1 METFDQYMSTFSYV
15 PRSHVQFLEQS
26 GNRVIPID
34 YQIPEEELLELLSQI
49 SGLYLPGDS
58 H

>member
-34 YQIPEEELLELLSQI
+34 YQIPEEELLELLS
-49 SGLYLPGDS
+49 
-58 H
+58 